1 MQILIIIE
9 IANDND
15 RKKVFNIIIIRIKYD
30 KPWMLL
36 SHCFINFPAKIR
48 GIKLKKIK
56 IKGMISVKSKAL
68 IEYINANINFARG
81 SKLWM
86 NESFFM
92 NLKALR
98 NSKDI

>member
-15 RKKVFNIIIIRIKYD
+15 RKKVFKIIIRRIKND
-30 KPWMLL
+30 KLWMLL
-36 SHCFINFPAKIR
+36 SHCFINFPTKIR
-48 GIKLKKIK
+48 GIKLKKII
-56 IKGMISVKSKAL
+56 IKGMISVNSKAL
-68 IEYINANINFARG
+68 IEYINANINLARG